1 MQTLHKLFLLKIVI
15 RLILSS
21 NEMVSKLVKKN
32 LDSPDEIISSEK
44 EKIELVNLDG
54 FSIARVTLEPGWS

>member
-1 MQTLHKLFLLKIVI
+1 LLKIVI
-15 RLILSS
+15 RLILIS
-21 NEMVSKLVKKN
+21 NERVSKLLKKN